1 MTVKL
6 SDLGNSLGTREEAK
20 RIRDK
25 IMESSE
31 IVTLDFEN
39 ISIVSNSFADELLGI
54 IVRDFGFEKL
64 KEKVVLANTNSE
76 VQLTIKKAIVT
87 RM

>member
-1 MTVKL
+1 
-6 SDLGNSLGTREEAK
+6 
-20 RIRDK
+20 
-25 IMESSE
+25 MESSE